1 MENNDYKVLV
11 VEVKGAKKKSCTWFF
26 LRNLFLAL
34 PKAYEMKQ
42 GSKPAVK
49 HMNAFDGAE
58 TRKARSVAGKRF
70 RSFVVSDAG

>member
-11 VEVKGAKKKSCTWFF
+11 VEVKGEKKSCTRFF

-58 TRKARSVAGKRF
+58 TRKSSIGCSKEV
-70 RSFVVSDAG
+70 SFIRCL